1 DRERRGSRRRRGART
16 DWYGGEWDDVA
27 RRGWSRQHPNHATA
41 RASSATFTFN
51 LEKSMVRPLTASEA
65 RLHFAVTPF
74 QRGVPMPILTIRNV
88 PDELYGRLKASA
100 SERRRSLNSEVIECL
115 QVGLAAR
122 RPREVEGFL

>member
-1 DRERRGSRRRRGART
+1 
-16 DWYGGEWDDVA
+16 
-27 RRGWSRQHPNHATA
+27 
-41 RASSATFTFN
+41 
-51 LEKSMVRPLTASEA
+51 MVRPLTASEA

-122 RPREVEGFL
+122 RPREVEGFLDRARAAREALLAEGVTVSSVDLRQAREAGRA